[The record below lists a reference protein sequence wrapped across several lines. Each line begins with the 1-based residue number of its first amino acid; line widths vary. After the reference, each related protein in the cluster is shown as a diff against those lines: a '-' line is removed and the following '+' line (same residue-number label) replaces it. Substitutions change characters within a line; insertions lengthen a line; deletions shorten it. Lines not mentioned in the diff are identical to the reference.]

1 MEVNE
6 EFYTPG
12 RGWERVD
19 AVGITRARVDGE
31 KIKIILRGHDGKP
44 LGLHSIRV
52 SRSSPTD
59 PLR

>member
-19 AVGITRARVDGE
+19 AVGITRARVDG
-31 KIKIILRGHDGKP
+31 
-44 LGLHSIRV
+44 V
-52 SRSSPTD
+52 SMSKVPRTIVQQNRD
-59 PLR
+59 RR